1 MNGALGRAVWRSS
14 LHGLSHGHGT
24 LNGRMSLT
32 GLLRVHLRCGRSL
45 RRTVRRID
53 LLHGPLRGLRLHGC
67 RPPALDGPL
76 NTVLRRRRS
85 LWSLSAHVT
94 VLPYAVVLVV
104 HNINV
109 FAVAK
114 FSFLKERA
122 VSCQR

>member
-1 MNGALGRAVWRSS
+1 MW
-14 LHGLSHGHGT
+14 
-24 LNGRMSLT
+24 
-32 GLLRVHLRCGRSL
+32 
-45 RRTVRRID
+45 RTVRRID
-53 LLHGPLRGLRLHGC
+53 LLHGPLRGLRLHW
-67 RPPALDGPL
+67 PL

-85 LWSLSAHVT
+85 LRSLSAYVT

-122 VSCQR
+122 VSYQR

>member
-1 MNGALGRAVWRSS
+1 MNGALRRAVWRRS
-14 LHGLSHGHGT
+14 LHRLSHGHGT
-24 LNGRMSLT
+24 LNGRLSLT

-53 LLHGPLRGLRLHGC
+53 LLRGPLHGLCLHW
-67 RPPALDGPL
+67 PL

-122 VSCQR
+122 VSYQR

>member
-1 MNGALGRAVWRSS
+1 MW
-14 LHGLSHGHGT
+14 
-24 LNGRMSLT
+24 
-32 GLLRVHLRCGRSL
+32 
-45 RRTVRRID
+45 RTVRRID

-122 VSCQR
+122 VLYQR